1 MINSMRTLWE
11 KKRIWIIIVC
21 VQVLLNIV
29 GQFLWQWAQL
39 TLMFSSG
46 CVLLVLSVYAVYCQR
61 NNVLMMLLNI
71 VLLYFNY
78 SLVASVYWNTG
89 SLDPIFS
96 SYSWNEFLRGINI
109 ELVFFGTYVVFLRE
123 NNVIDNRVFLQRG
136 KPVYCVVIACAAY
149 IVLAPFL
156 FYHTEAFGTRGVV
169 TAFYEY
175 SLIVL
180 IVALCLCNRDIKAIG
195 LLLAASVWLIVHGIL
210 HGERVLALQ
219 LMIVWGL
226 YLLLHVLT
234 VKLIIPACIGGIFF
248 FTVFG
253 MYRGLSDLDG
263 NVLESVFNSLLR
275 GGLAND
281 TSYAAYQTSMN
292 ILRFADITS
301 LWNRLLYFLKYLLY
315 IVAGSAVPDVNLS
328 ILALEVGGHGGG
340 GWLPTYA
347 YFWLGYI
354 GVIAAGVGLAWL
366 VNTTTNLQ
374 KRRSYLNYLALYIVA
389 TSPRWYLYSPSPLTR
404 GLLMFTLFF
413 VVAVAAEKIVSVVG
427 RTIQKWVKDRGKS

>member
-1 MINSMRTLWE
+1 
-11 KKRIWIIIVC
+11 
-21 VQVLLNIV
+21 
-29 GQFLWQWAQL
+29 
-39 TLMFSSG
+39 
-46 CVLLVLSVYAVYCQR
+46 
-61 NNVLMMLLNI
+61 
-71 VLLYFNY
+71 
-78 SLVASVYWNTG
+78 
-89 SLDPIFS
+89 
-96 SYSWNEFLRGINI
+96 
-109 ELVFFGTYVVFLRE
+109 
-123 NNVIDNRVFLQRG
+123 
-136 KPVYCVVIACAAY
+136 
-149 IVLAPFL
+149 
-156 FYHTEAFGTRGVV
+156 
-169 TAFYEY
+169 
-175 SLIVL
+175 
-180 IVALCLCNRDIKAIG
+180 
-195 LLLAASVWLIVHGIL
+195 
-210 HGERVLALQ
+210 
-219 LMIVWGL
+219 
-226 YLLLHVLT
+226 
-234 VKLIIPACIGGIFF
+234 
-248 FTVFG
+248 

-413 VVAVAAEKIVSVVG
+413 VAAVAAEKIVSVVG